1 MADYTFLTVHRPAP
15 AAMAIALAE
24 VVGVTAAEVDVAD
37 ESDGHRDWTAAV
49 LCDRMSLTG
58 DLALCWDVRV
68 APRVAPPP
76 PTEAEAAL
84 LLAALLGTT
93 VLHPAGGV
101 VRPSAYWAAT
111 PDGIRTRARV
121 LDEDDT
127 SEDGPPSLIVDAVEE
142 PVAQLPRAR
151 VERILEAGQ
160 DG

>member
-1 MADYTFLTVHRPAP
+1 MADYTFLTVHRPSP

-37 ESDGHRDWTAAV
+37 ESGGHRDWTAAV

-76 PTEAEAAL
+76 PAEAAL
-84 LLAALLGTT
+84 LLAALLRTT
-93 VLHPAGGV
+93 VLHPAGG

-111 PDGIRTRARV
+111 PDGIWTRARV

-127 SEDGPPSLIVDAVEE
+127 SEGGPPSLIVDAVEE